1 MSGVTL
7 TYPEEA
13 IGIVK
18 AAQNHNLPVVISFT
32 VGTDG
37 KLPCGISLQDA
48 IETVDGAT
56 NNKVLHYGINC
67 AHLNHFK
74 NIFHGKWAQRIESIF
89 CNASKKSHEEL
100 DDCEELHDGDPEE
113 FGREHAELVK
123 VLPHLRIIGGCCGTD
138 LRHIQSFVIEYKK
151 M

>member
-18 AAQNHNLPVVISFT
+18 AAENHNLPVVICFT

-37 KLPCGISLQDA
+37 KLPCGISLQEA
-48 IETVDGAT
+48 IETVDKAT
-56 NNKVLHYGINC
+56 NDKVLHYGINC
-67 AHLNHFK
+67 AHLTHFK
-74 NIFHGKWAQRIESIF
+74 NVLQGKLAQRIGSVSS
-89 CNASKKSHEEL
+89 NASKKSHEEL
-100 DDCEELHDGDPEE
+100 DDSEELHDGDPEE
-113 FGREHAELVK
+113 FGREHADLVK
-123 VLPHLRIIGGCCGTD
+123 VLPNLRTIGGCCGTD
-138 LRHIQSFVIEYKK
+138 LRHIQSFVNEYKK